1 MNKCQGKTKN
11 ALKCDYERNL
21 IMGNKIEDIN
31 MLFVLFS
38 VNFVKE
44 LKGSSVDK
52 ALEKQERNEL
62 LEIVAES
69 IDQTIK
75 DVFDECNEEKNEGD
89 RKDA

>member
-1 MNKCQGKTKN
+1 
-11 ALKCDYERNL
+11 
-21 IMGNKIEDIN
+21 MGNKIEDIN

-52 ALEKQERNEL
+52 ALSKEETNEL
-62 LEIVAES
+62 LNIVGES
-69 IDQTIK
+69 INQTIK
-75 DVFDECNEEKNEGD
+75 DVFDKCNDEKIEGD

>member
-1 MNKCQGKTKN
+1 M
-11 ALKCDYERNL
+11 DE
-21 IMGNKIEDIN
+21 KIEAIN

-52 ALEKQERNEL
+52 ALSKEETNEL
-62 LEIVAES
+62 LNIVGKS
-69 IDQTIK
+69 IGQTIK
-75 DVFDECNEEKNEGD
+75 DVLDKFNKEKIEGD

>member
-1 MNKCQGKTKN
+1 
-11 ALKCDYERNL
+11 
-21 IMGNKIEDIN
+21 MGNKIEDIN

-52 ALEKQERNEL
+52 ALSKEETNEL
-62 LEIVAES
+62 LNIVGES

-75 DVFDECNEEKNEGD
+75 DVFDKCNKEKIEGD

>member
-1 MNKCQGKTKN
+1 M
-11 ALKCDYERNL
+11 DE
-21 IMGNKIEDIN
+21 KIEDIN

-52 ALEKQERNEL
+52 ALSKEETNEL
-62 LEIVAES
+62 LNIVGES
-69 IDQTIK
+69 INQTIK
-75 DVFDECNEEKNEGD
+75 DVFDKCNEEKIEGD

>member
-1 MNKCQGKTKN
+1 MN
-11 ALKCDYERNL
+11 E
-21 IMGNKIEDIN
+21 KIEAIN

-52 ALEKQERNEL
+52 ALSKEEINEL
-62 LEIVAES
+62 LNIVGES
-69 IDQTIK
+69 ISQTIE
-75 DVFDECNEEKNEGD
+75 DVFDKYNKEKIEGD

>member
-1 MNKCQGKTKN
+1 M
-11 ALKCDYERNL
+11 DE
-21 IMGNKIEDIN
+21 KIESIN

-52 ALEKQERNEL
+52 ALSKEETNEL
-62 LEIVAES
+62 LNIVGES
-69 IDQTIK
+69 INQTIK
-75 DVFDECNEEKNEGD
+75 DVLDKFNKEKIEGD